1 MPIKVNELGVPLS
14 PNTPRAG
21 DWVTVEEYQDETL
34 VIRDINYD
42 DASIEVEHM
51 DGKRSHHFFRDII
64 YISKEYYD
72 PSKWKNS

>member
-1 MPIKVNELGVPLS
+1 MTIKVNELGVPLS